1 MAKTNRKEQKKG
13 TKKRKEDAIEA
24 YKVNRYNISKTCK
37 SIGMGRTAF
46 YDWIKN
52 DPDFAQAIEDAK
64 ESLIDEVEDILLKKI
79 RGFEHTIKRE
89 KVDKEGNVIVYNNTF
104 YFPPCYASLKLFLDA
119 QARHRGFGMKQD
131 DSDSDQ
137 NKDDE

>member
-1 MAKTNRKEQKKG
+1 MTQMTQKTTSLNKEKTIKSYIDC
-13 TKKRKEDAIEA
+13 KF
-24 YKVNRYNISKTCK
+24 NISKACK
-37 SIGMGRTAF
+37 ASKIARKTF
-46 YDWIKN
+46 YRWIKE

-64 ESLIDEVEDILLKKI
+64 ESLIDDVEDILLKKI

-119 QARHRGFGMKQD
+119 QARHRGFGMKPD
-131 DSDSDQ
+131 DSDQGQ

>member
-1 MAKTNRKEQKKG
+1 MAKTNINEQKKG

-37 SIGMGRTAF
+37 AIGMGRTAF
-46 YDWIKN
+46 YDWIKT

-64 ESLIDEVEDILLKKI
+64 ESLIDDVEDILLKKI

-119 QARHRGFGMKQD
+119 QARHRGFGMKPD
-131 DSDSDQ
+131 DSDQGQ

>member
-1 MAKTNRKEQKKG
+1 MAKSNISNISG
-13 TKKRKEDAIEA
+13 TIKNKQLALKA
-24 YKVNRYNISKTCK
+24 YVKCKFNVSKTCA
-37 SIGMGRTAF
+37 SVPIDRSTF
-46 YDWIKN
+46 YDWIKT

-104 YFPPCYASLKLFLDA
+104 YFPPCYASVKLFLDA

>member
-1 MAKTNRKEQKKG
+1 MSQKET
-13 TKKRKEDAIEA
+13 TKKNKDHAIKAYLDARFNVSKACASINI
-24 YKVNRYNISKTCK
+24 NR
-37 SIGMGRTAF
+37 RTF
-46 YDWIKN
+46 QRWIKE

-64 ESLIDEVEDILLKKI
+64 ESLIDEVEDIMLKKI

-137 NKDDE
+137 NQNKDDE